1 MSDAPVLV
9 AVDGGIAALTL
20 NRPAAGA
27 GISLALIGDIVIA
40 GEAANFTAAYGR
52 IGLSPDGGLS
62 WLLPRVIGMRKA
74 QDIIIANRRVDAA
87 EAETI
92 GMVTRV
98 VGSDE
103 LAAEGAKHAAS
114 LAAGATGAI
123 GSARAVLLESYA
135 GSLESHLELEAR
147 NLSAMGGTADFRE
160 GAAAFL
166 ERRKP
171 DLREFDDGRCLYRRS
186 CSYRRWPSQ
195 GRAGRLA
202 PRRHGWRSAERA
214 GR

>member
-9 AVDGGIAALTL
+9 AVDGGIATLTL

-87 EAETI
+87 EAEAI

-103 LAAEGAKHAAS
+103 LAAEGAKHAARLLWARPVQS
-114 LAAGATGAI
+114 VRRALYCSKAMPGRSKVISSWRRATFQQWVAPQI
-123 GSARAVLLESYA
+123 FVKAPPLF
-135 GSLESHLELEAR
+135 
-147 NLSAMGGTADFRE
+147 LSAAN
-160 GAAAFL
+160 
-166 ERRKP
+166 
-171 DLREFDDGRCLYRRS
+171 
-186 CSYRRWPSQ
+186 Q
-195 GRAGRLA
+195 I
-202 PRRHGWRSAERA
+202 
-214 GR
+214 